1 MMKRIALVTGANKG
15 IGFEV
20 ALGLAKSGHHVL
32 IGSRDVERGSFAAK
46 KIRAAGASASAISI
60 DVTDRKS
67 VIASFNKVSAV
78 YGRLDALINN
88 AGILLDELTL
98 PSQLSEEDL
107 RKTFEVNFFGSVR
120 VIQSFLPLLRRS
132 AAGRIINVTSGLG
145 SLTLTSD
152 STHLYSTLN
161 SLAYC
166 SSKAA
171 LNMMSVQFAN
181 ELRGTTIKVVVVDPG
196 YCATDINGC
205 RGAKS
210 PADGAKIILSA
221 LTAADAETATFRG
234 EGGLVPW

>member
-67 VIASFNKVSAV
+67 VIASFNKVSAD